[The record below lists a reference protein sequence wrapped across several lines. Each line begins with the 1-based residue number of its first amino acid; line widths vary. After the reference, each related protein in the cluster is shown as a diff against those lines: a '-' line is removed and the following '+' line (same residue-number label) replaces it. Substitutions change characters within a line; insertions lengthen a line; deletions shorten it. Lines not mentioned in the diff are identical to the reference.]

1 MKSIQEKLSLMTQS
15 GGQAMEQLQSELET
29 AQAECK
35 ALKGQLAELQ
45 QTLSYEKEKLHS
57 LESTMSNLTSGN
69 EELIAREQKAAEERA
84 VQQRERDAQ
93 HNQVKYTPAL
103 THLIPLL
110 STAAK
115 ITFVD
120 VSKNTQP
127 DT

>member
-1 MKSIQEKLSLMTQS
+1 MQEKLSLMTQS

-35 ALKGQLAELQ
+35 ALKAQLAELQ

-93 HNQVKYTPAL
+93 HNQVPHFIKL
-103 THLIPLL
+103 
-110 STAAK
+110 
-115 ITFVD
+115 FVSPQNRNTYLFS
-120 VSKNTQP
+120 VS
-127 DT
+127 